1 MLASFSFEVHGKVQN
16 VLFRKAA
23 VEKARTMGL
32 VGFCENTG
40 HGTVRGEVQGGA
52 RALEEM
58 YVAAAQR
65 ALVSVWSPPSR
76 PGIERQAALA
86 PQRTRSR
93 WQWLVMDATQAAP
106 LSDCSDALRV
116 GLAVAL
122 RKNWL
127 ANVGSPKSRID
138 RCVITDEV
146 VGLAKPAY
154 QTFEVIRR
162 NHQRRLQSNPNSPSI
177 SGTPIV
183 ATTVD
188 IREGQIIQHIL
199 LRRELSE
206 ACGSKISNTIGNW
219 ADMQPLCCLPGLH
232 DVMLP
237 TADEEPLTNLPSM

>member
-58 YVAAAQR
+58 YTDAAQ
-65 ALVSVWSPPSR
+65 
-76 PGIERQAALA
+76 AA
-86 PQRTRSR
+86 
-93 WQWLVMDATQAAP
+93 M
-106 LSDCSDALRV
+106 LSGRSDALRV
-116 GLAVAL
+116 GLAVAR

-138 RCVITDEV
+138 RCVITNEV

-154 QTFEVIRR
+154 TTFEIIQR
-162 NHQRRLQSNPNSPSI
+162 HQQRRLQSNPASPSI
-177 SGTPIV
+177 SSTPIV
-183 ATTVD
+183 ATTVY
-188 IREGQIIQHIL
+188 RQ
-199 LRRELSE
+199 
-206 ACGSKISNTIGNW
+206 GSL
-219 ADMQPLCCLPGLH
+219 PLP
-232 DVMLP
+232 
-237 TADEEPLTNLPSM
+237 